1 MIPLDFKKKEKKKT
15 QLNSPEMKQYW
26 TADSGCKGLLRV
38 QLYKHTHT
46 QVQSCHIWIATTLA
60 YAPKA
65 GAGLSTNDAATK
77 DGLVCRTSSTRRC

>member
-38 QLYKHTHT
+38 
-46 QVQSCHIWIATTLA
+46 
-60 YAPKA
+60 
-65 GAGLSTNDAATK
+65 
-77 DGLVCRTSSTRRC
+77 